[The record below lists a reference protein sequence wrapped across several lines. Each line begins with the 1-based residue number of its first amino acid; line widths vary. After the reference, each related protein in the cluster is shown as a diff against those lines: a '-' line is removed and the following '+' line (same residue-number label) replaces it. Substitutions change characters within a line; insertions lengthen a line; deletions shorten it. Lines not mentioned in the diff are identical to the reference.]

1 MLVWSVL
8 RELQSAF
15 DESDKWIFL
24 VPNCVL
30 FSLSHLHKI
39 YICLFVFC
47 KVKLLNYRDSL
58 TELWLKPNVKHMEVF
73 AVVVFNQ
80 D

>member
-1 MLVWSVL
+1 MRLMKVTNG
-8 RELQSAF
+8 F
-15 DESDKWIFL
+15 
-24 VPNCVL
+24 
-30 FSLSHLHKI
+30 FSTKLCLILLSHLHKI